1 MAGSRGSE
9 RFLNNDKTQ
18 FDKEQSDLVKW
29 MLNERYFY
37 TWKLNWEN
45 FNGDLDHDTL
55 IQESTLEIFLTSA
68 CNQQCEYCYL
78 IKYPNLYPQEYNN
91 QTIILK
97 NLKILFNYLIEQQ
110 YYIPNIEFFT
120 GEIWHSNFGLQVLQI
135 TLEAIQNGLHTD
147 YILIPSN
154 CSFVI
159 QDEQMFKIQNYID
172 KYSQHGVKL
181 GFSISIDGAFLENE
195 NRPLVNGYIKTEEFY
210 DKLFLFAQ
218 HNNFLFHPM
227 VAAAN
232 IDKWIENYQWWEKK
246 CQEYGYNID
255 GSVMMLEVRN
265 DNWTEQSIAEYNNF
279 MNYLI
284 DKNFQKHNKDI
295 GMFTDNLFDGSGI
308 GGYVPYAPAKTDTF
322 PGCTVANSLTL
333 RVGDLAI
340 CPCHRT
346 GYDKFIYGKF
356 IVENDKI
363 VDFEGYNPQIA
374 MKILYSNFNLTNIGC
389 DTCTYSDYCLKGCYG
404 SQFESTGEI
413 FAPIQCVCDFD
424 KAKWNNIVSKYEK
437 MGVHKY
443 LKEHLN
449 PLDPYYI
456 PKQEWLKF
464 SERILSNGKLNLSN

>member
-1 MAGSRGSE
+1 MSGSRGSE

-29 MLNERYFY
+29 MLNERYFS
-37 TWKLNWEN
+37 TWKLNWDN
-45 FNGDLDHDTL
+45 FNGDLDHDSL

-68 CNQQCEYCYL
+68 CNQRCEYCYL
-78 IKYPNLYPQEYNN
+78 VKYPKLYPQEYNN
-91 QTIILK
+91 QTTILK
-97 NLKILFNYLIEQQ
+97 NLKILFDYLIEQQ

-135 TLEAIQNGLHTD
+135 TLEAIQNGLQTN

-172 KYSQHGVKL
+172 KYSHYGVKL
-181 GFSISIDGAFLENE
+181 GFSISVDGALLENE
-195 NRPLVNGYIKTEEFY
+195 NRPLANGYIKTEEFY
-210 DKLFLFAQ
+210 DKMFLFAQ

-265 DNWTEQSIAEYNNF
+265 DNWTEQSITEYNNF

-284 DKNFQKHNKDI
+284 DRNFQKCNKDI
-295 GMFTDNLFDGSGI
+295 GIFANNLFDGSGI
-308 GGYVPYAPAKTDTF
+308 GGYVPYAPAETDTF

-363 VDFEGYNPQIA
+363 IDFEGYNPQIA

-389 DTCTYSDYCLKGCYG
+389 DTCIYSDYCLKGCYG

-443 LKEHLN
+443 LREHLS
-449 PLDPYYI
+449 PIDPYYI
-456 PKQEWLKF
+456 PKQNWLNF
-464 SERILSNGKLNLSN
+464 SERILSDGKLNLSR